1 MGVDYFTESIV
12 VTLLRE
18 TVRALNQGERRPR
31 NHFLVVWLLVK
42 GKFAEVEAHVCYA
55 FECLGFL
62 CLVLCFK
69 LFIYY
74 FSI

>member
-1 MGVDYFTESIV
+1 MGVDYCTESIV

-55 FECLGFL
+55 FECVRIF
-62 CLVLCFK
+62 V
-69 LFIYY
+69 
-74 FSI
+74 FSVVF